1 MLWDQID
8 ILAWT
13 MAISS
18 GLMSGIYL
26 SFSVVIMKSLATLDP
41 SSGIA
46 AMNAINKLILKTL
59 FMPLFYISTVIALVM
74 TLTGL
79 SSWGEPGAA
88 AAFTAG
94 LIYLVGMFA
103 LTVIGNVPLNN
114 ALAKVSGNGEEAVST
129 WNEYLVRWTRWN
141 TVRAISSLATMV
153 ICLDLLAR

>member
-8 ILAWT
+8 MLAWT

-26 SFSVVIMKSLATLDP
+26 AFSVVIMKSLATLDP

-59 FMPLFYISTVIALVM
+59 FMPLFYVSTMIALVM

-79 SSWGEPGAA
+79 SSWGETGAA

-94 LIYLVGMFA
+94 LIYLLGMFA
-103 LTVIGNVPLNN
+103 MTAVGNVPLNN
-114 ALAKVSGNGEEAVST
+114 ELAKVSGNGEEAVST
-129 WNEYLVRWTRWN
+129 WNKYLIRWTRWN
-141 TVRAISSLATMV
+141 TVRAVSSLATMV